1 MSEDDPAGG
10 PVLAV
15 RIGPGNYL
23 VAAGRMQLGQRFAVD
38 GRTFEVVAEPVPV
51 AALTALATV
60 REVDGP
66 DQDREFPTPAARRR
80 TPGLSN
86 QLRVAGGAA
95 REVRVLSYS
104 GRQCAPKCNPSED
117 IAGVFSSGPH
127 CRKKAIV
134 SLSRR

>member
-51 AALTALATV
+51 AALTVLATV

-66 DQDREFPTPAARRR
+66 DQDREFTAR
-80 TPGLSN
+80 L
-86 QLRVAGGAA
+86 QGG
-95 REVRVLSYS
+95 E
-104 GRQCAPKCNPSED
+104 RQA
-117 IAGVFSSGPH
+117 
-127 CRKKAIV
+127 
-134 SLSRR
+134 